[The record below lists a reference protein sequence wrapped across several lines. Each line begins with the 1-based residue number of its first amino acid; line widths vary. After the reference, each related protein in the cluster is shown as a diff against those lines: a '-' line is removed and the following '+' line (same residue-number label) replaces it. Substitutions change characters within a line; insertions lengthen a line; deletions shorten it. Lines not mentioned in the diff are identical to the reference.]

1 MRSISLLNVYN
12 VNEINLV
19 NVVNVKVL
27 NFVHVVNEANV
38 FLSEI
43 SH

>member
-1 MRSISLLNVYN
+1 MRSINLLNVYN